1 MASSGLR
8 TGLVNPRGA
17 PLWPTRNGHHSAH
30 LRPDQ
35 NALPHPTGALP
46 HWPWQRLLTGPSIAG
61 GTTRMR
67 SNPKFHIPRAA
78 APIFSPIWGRTKT
91 TLGCGCED
99 GMKTS
104 AVFGRD
110 LSHACPRRKPIFTM
124 AHGQARFST
133 LKGRR
138 NIQGS
143 QDGARRAST
152 NLFDYTVRFRSH
164 GVLR

>member
-8 TGLVNPRGA
+8 TGLVNPRVA
-17 PLWPTRNGHHSAH
+17 QLWPTQNGRQPAH

-35 NALPHPTGALP
+35 NGLPHPTGAPPRWSWRRPFDWAIHRGGDHP
-46 HWPWQRLLTGPSIAG
+46 HTVQPEIPHPPR
-61 GTTRMR
+61 R
-67 SNPKFHIPRAA
+67 STN
-78 APIFSPIWGRTKT
+78 IFAHWGRTKT

-110 LSHACPRRKPIFTM
+110 LSHACPRRKPIFAM

-133 LKGRR
+133 LKERR
-138 NIQGS
+138 NIRIPRWRTS
-143 QDGARRAST
+143 
-152 NLFDYTVRFRSH
+152 FH
-164 GVLR
+164 KPI